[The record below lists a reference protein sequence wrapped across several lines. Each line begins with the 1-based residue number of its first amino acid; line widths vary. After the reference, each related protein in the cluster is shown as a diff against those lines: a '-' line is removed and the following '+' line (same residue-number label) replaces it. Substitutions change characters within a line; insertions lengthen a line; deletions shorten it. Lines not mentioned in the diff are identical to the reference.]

1 MPFLADLSIFQR
13 FYSEIEAKIIY
24 SRTYTLYYGK
34 DLAKYIQEEGRII
47 MNIITLDDLSKAIAN
62 RVGIGIEE
70 ARRDAGFVMD
80 IFGFQDRVI
89 DNVLDPEDRQLFYIL
104 EEEGMLTTEREETTL
119 YDGREWR
126 THYWVIRKDVILKFA
141 KDENKR
147 VRSVLSDK
155 QTIEDISDEA
165 IYDALEETAWV
176 TRKINEE

>member
-1 MPFLADLSIFQR
+1 
-13 FYSEIEAKIIY
+13 
-24 SRTYTLYYGK
+24 
-34 DLAKYIQEEGRII
+34 
-47 MNIITLDDLSKAIAN
+47 MNIITLGDLSKAIAN

-126 THYWVIRKDVILKFA
+126 THYWVIRKDIILKYA

-165 IYDALEETAWV
+165 IYDALEEDIWV
-176 TRKINEE
+176 TRKINEEEE

>member
-1 MPFLADLSIFQR
+1 M
-13 FYSEIEAKIIY
+13 EINRNIY
-24 SRTYTLYYGK
+24 ILEGTHIYYGK
-34 DLAKYIQEEGRII
+34 ILITIQEEGVLN

-126 THYWVIRKDVILKFA
+126 THYWVIRKDIILKFS

-147 VRSVLSDK
+147 VKSVLSDK

-165 IYDALEETAWV
+165 IYDALEDDAWV
-176 TRKINEE
+176 TRKVNEE

>member
-1 MPFLADLSIFQR
+1 M
-13 FYSEIEAKIIY
+13 
-24 SRTYTLYYGK
+24 
-34 DLAKYIQEEGRII
+34 IQESRDN
-47 MNIITLDDLSKAIAN
+47 MSIITLDALSKAIAN
-62 RVGIGIEE
+62 RVGIGIDE

-126 THYWVIRKDVILKFA
+126 THYWVIRKDVILKYA

-147 VRSVLSDK
+147 VRGVLSDK

-165 IYDALEETAWV
+165 IYDALENDVWV

>member
-1 MPFLADLSIFQR
+1 
-13 FYSEIEAKIIY
+13 
-24 SRTYTLYYGK
+24 
-34 DLAKYIQEEGRII
+34 

-62 RVGIGIEE
+62 RVGIGIDE

-126 THYWVIRKDVILKFA
+126 THYWVIKKDIILKYS

-147 VRSVLSDK
+147 TRSVLSDK
-155 QTIEDISDEA
+155 QTIHDISDEA
-165 IYDALEETAWV
+165 IYDALEDDIWS
-176 TRKINEE
+176 TRKLED

>member
-1 MPFLADLSIFQR
+1 
-13 FYSEIEAKIIY
+13 
-24 SRTYTLYYGK
+24 
-34 DLAKYIQEEGRII
+34 

-62 RVGIGIEE
+62 RVGIDIDE

-126 THYWVIRKDVILKFA
+126 THYWVIKKDIIIKYS

-147 VRSVLSDK
+147 TRSVLSNK
-155 QTIEDISDEA
+155 PTLEDISDEA
-165 IYDALEETAWV
+165 IYDELEEDFWV
-176 TRKINEE
+176 TRKVDN

>member
-1 MPFLADLSIFQR
+1 
-13 FYSEIEAKIIY
+13 
-24 SRTYTLYYGK
+24 
-34 DLAKYIQEEGRII
+34 

-62 RVGIGIEE
+62 RVGIGIDE

-126 THYWVIRKDVILKFA
+126 THYWVIRKDIILKYSQ
-141 KDENKR
+141 DENKR
-147 VRSVLSDK
+147 TRSVLSDK

-165 IYDALEETAWV
+165 IYDALEEDIWV
-176 TRKINEE
+176 TRKLED

>member
-1 MPFLADLSIFQR
+1 
-13 FYSEIEAKIIY
+13 
-24 SRTYTLYYGK
+24 
-34 DLAKYIQEEGRII
+34 

-62 RVGIGIEE
+62 RVGISLDE
-70 ARRDAGFVMD
+70 AKRDAGFVMD

-126 THYWVIRKDVILKFA
+126 THYWIIKKDIILKYA
-141 KDENKR
+141 QSQSKR
-147 VRSVLSDK
+147 TRSVLSDK

-165 IYDALEETAWV
+165 IYDALEDEAWV
-176 TRKINEE
+176 TRKIDE

>member
-1 MPFLADLSIFQR
+1 
-13 FYSEIEAKIIY
+13 
-24 SRTYTLYYGK
+24 
-34 DLAKYIQEEGRII
+34 
-47 MNIITLDDLSKAIAN
+47 MNIITLDILSKAIAN
-62 RVGIGIEE
+62 RVGIGINE

-126 THYWVIRKDVILKFA
+126 THYWIIRKDVILKYA
-141 KDENKR
+141 QDQNKR
-147 VRSVLSDK
+147 TRSVLSDK

-165 IYDALEETAWV
+165 IYDALEEDLWV
-176 TRKINEE
+176 TRKLKD